1 MLQHSKKATDYE
13 HLKLTAK
20 ELVSPREFL
29 ENIYDTTPDGIMVSD
44 TKGYIT
50 RVNRALEK
58 MLGFTQ
64 EELIGKHTGE
74 MSPKDEKHME
84 IGMKM
89 LTELR
94 AEGCIKNFE
103 AYWSRKDGSL
113 CPIELNIALL
123 RDRDGNKAGSVAIIR
138 DISERKKSEEALR
151 ESDERFHALIQ
162 QANDAI
168 FFVDGS
174 GTIRFW
180 NQRAE
185 ELYGYRE
192 EEVLGKPH
200 SIIVPQRFQEA
211 HKKWMEKY
219 LSGNETA
226 VSGKI
231 VQGIGE
237 RKDGSE
243 FYAETSTAILKQ
255 GDEKLLVAIIR
266 DITERKRSETE
277 LREAKEFL
285 ENVFKTSGDGLMMT
299 DEMGYIKKVNDKIKK
314 MFGYTEEELT
324 GMHTAELSPNYTDY
338 TIGKNNPPIMEQL
351 IEKGF
356 VENYVTEYKR
366 KDGSVFPGEVNII
379 SLKDTKEKLTS
390 GISSIRDITERKSA
404 EERLK
409 EAKEQLEN
417 FIENSLDPII
427 IGDSSGH
434 VLTPNRAFLDMLGY
448 QETEV
453 IGKMVDSLFIYEQG
467 TYESTTGEL
476 VTITEDFFTKNSSW
490 MAQLFK
496 NGKIFN
502 WETYYLHKSRK
513 IVPTTQNITLIYD
526 SNGGISRL
534 FCIIR
539 DLTMQK
545 KSEAELRISEARFR
559 AITESSIDAIVTSDS
574 KNTIMFCNQAA
585 EQMFGY
591 SKEDLLG
598 QPANIL
604 VAESFRD
611 QDKGSFDNA
620 LRRGTPNLTGKTVE
634 VLGMRK
640 SKQEFPVEVSVTTY
654 MIDDKTYFTS
664 TIHDITE
671 RNKLEEKIRQS
682 EKMEAIGT
690 LAGGVAH
697 DLNNILSAMVGYP
710 DLLLLNIP
718 EDNPLRKPLLS
729 IKSSGEK
736 AAAIVNDLLTLAR
749 RGVNV
754 TDVVNLNAIITDYL
768 SSQHHEKLR
777 SFHPRVEIDIN
788 FAPDILNMVGSPVHL
803 SKTVMNLISNA
814 AEAMPE
820 DGKVIISTRNL
831 YLDKPV
837 KGYDTIKEGDYVVLT
852 VTDTGSGISPEDLSR
867 IFEPF
872 YTKKIMGRS
881 GTGLGLAVVWG
892 TVQDHNGYID
902 VDSTLGNG
910 TSFNIYFPATRTKI
924 AAKTAALSIEK
935 YLGQGEYILVVDDAE
950 PQREIASNLLEK
962 LNYHVATVSSGE
974 AAVEYLKSKP
984 CDLLVLDMLMDPGID
999 GLETYKRIL
1008 SIAPHQKAIIASGFS
1023 ETEQVKEAQRL
1034 GAGAYIKKPYTL
1046 EEIGMAVKSELA
1058 K

>member
-1 MLQHSKKATDYE
+1 MLEHSKKITDYA
-13 HLKLTAK
+13 HPKQIAK
-20 ELVSPREFL
+20 ELVSPRDFL

-44 TKGYIT
+44 TKGYII

-64 EELIGKHTGE
+64 EEIIGKHTGE
-74 MSPKDEKHME
+74 MSPDDEQHIA
-84 IGMKM
+84 IGIKM

-113 CPIELNIALL
+113 CPIELNITLL
-123 RDRDGNKAGSVAIIR
+123 RDREGNKAGSVAIIR
-138 DISERKKSEEALR
+138 DISERKKSAEALR
-151 ESDERFHALIQ
+151 ESDERFRSLIE

-168 FFVDGS
+168 LFVDGN
-174 GTIRFW
+174 GTIQFW

-185 ELYGYRE
+185 ELYGYTAD
-192 EEVLGKPH
+192 EVLGKPH
-200 SIIVPQRFQEA
+200 CIIVPKRFQEV
-211 HKKWMEKY
+211 HKKWMEIFS
-219 LSGNETA
+219 SGNEA
-226 VSGKI
+226 AISGKI
-231 VQGIGE
+231 VQGIGT

-255 GDEKLLVAIIR
+255 ENEKLLVAIVR

-285 ENVFKTSGDGLMMT
+285 ENVFRTSGDGLIVT
-299 DEMGYIKKVNDKIKK
+299 DEAGYIKKANEKIIKL
-314 MFGYTEEELT
+314 FGYTEEELV
-324 GMHTAELSPNYTDY
+324 GMHTAELSPSYTDY
-338 TIGKNNPPIMEQL
+338 PAEKNNPPIIEQL
-351 IEKGF
+351 FERGF
-356 VENYVTEYKR
+356 VENYVTEYK
-366 KDGSVFPGEVNII
+366 KKNGAVFPGEVNLI
-379 SLKDTKEKLTS
+379 SLRNTAGNVAG
-390 GISSIRDITERKSA
+390 GICSIRDITERKSA
-404 EERLK
+404 EKHLK
-409 EAKEQLEN
+409 EAKEQLEK
-417 FIENSLDPII
+417 FIEDSLDPII
-427 IGDSSGH
+427 VSDSSGH
-434 VLTPNRAFLDMLGY
+434 VLNPNKALLEMLGY

-453 IGKMVDSLFIYEQG
+453 IGKMVDSLFVYEQG
-467 TYESTTGEL
+467 TYESTTGERIR
-476 VTITEDFFTKNSSW
+476 ITEDFFTKNSSW
-490 MAQLFK
+490 MAQLFR

-502 WETYYLHKSRK
+502 WETYYVHKSRK
-513 IVPTTQNITLIYD
+513 VVPTTQNITLIYD
-526 SNGGISRL
+526 SNGKISRL

-545 KSEAELRISEARFR
+545 KAESELRISEARFR
-559 AITESSIDAIVTSDS
+559 AIAESSIDAIVTADS
-574 KNTIMFCNQAA
+574 KNTIMFCNQTA
-585 EQMFGY
+585 ENMFGY
-591 SKEDLLG
+591 SKEELIG

-604 VAESFRD
+604 VAESFKQ
-611 QDKGSFDNA
+611 QDKGSLENA
-620 LRRGTPNLTGKTVE
+620 LRRGTPTLTGKTVE

-640 SKQEFPVEVSVTTY
+640 DKQEFPVEVSVTTY
-654 MIDDKTYFTS
+654 MIDDNTYFTS
-664 TIHDITE
+664 TMHDITE
-671 RNKLEEKIRQS
+671 RKKLEEKIRQS

-697 DLNNILSAMVGYP
+697 DLNNILSAIVGYP

-718 EDNPLRKPLLS
+718 EGNPLRKPLLS

-754 TDVVNLNAIITDYL
+754 TDVVSLNDIITDYL

-777 SFHPRVEIDIN
+777 SFHPLVEIDVN
-788 FAPDILNMVGSPVHL
+788 LAPDILNIAGSPVHL

-820 DGKVIISTRNL
+820 GGKAIISTRNR

-837 KGYDTIKEGDYVVLT
+837 KGYDTMKEGDYVVLT
-852 VTDTGSGISPEDLSR
+852 VKDTGSGISPEDLSK

-892 TVQDHNGYID
+892 TVQDHNGYIE

-924 AAKTAALSIEK
+924 AAKTEALPIEK
-935 YLGQGEYILVVDDAE
+935 YSGQGENILVVDDAE
-950 PQREIASNLLEK
+950 TQREIASNILEK
-962 LNYHVATVSSGE
+962 LNYQVATVSSGE
-974 AAVEYLKSKP
+974 EAVEYLKSKP
-984 CDLLVLDMLMDPGID
+984 CDLIVLDMLMDPGID

-1023 ETEQVKEAQRL
+1023 ETEQVKETQRL

-1046 EEIGMAVKSELA
+1046 EEIGMAVRTELA
-1058 K
+1058 R

>member
-1 MLQHSKKATDYE
+1 M
-13 HLKLTAK
+13 AK
-20 ELVSPREFL
+20 ELVSPKDFL

-44 TKGYIT
+44 NKGYII

-58 MLGFTQ
+58 MLGFSQ

-74 MSPKDEKHME
+74 MSPNDEKHIE

-94 AEGCIKNFE
+94 AEGYIKNFE

-113 CPIELNIALL
+113 CPIELNITLL
-123 RDRDGNKAGSVAIIR
+123 KDRNGNKAGSVAIIR

-151 ESDERFHALIQ
+151 ESDERFRSLIE

-174 GTIRFW
+174 GTIQFW
-180 NQRAE
+180 NRQAE
-185 ELYGYRE
+185 ELYGYTAD
-192 EEVLGKPH
+192 EVLGKPH

-211 HKKWMEKY
+211 HKKWMEKF
-219 LSGNETA
+219 LSGDETA

-255 GDEKLLVAIIR
+255 RDEKLLVAIVR
-266 DITERKRSETE
+266 DITERMRSEAE
-277 LREAKEFL
+277 MRDAKEFL
-285 ENVFKTSGDGLMMT
+285 ENVFKTSGDGLMVT
-299 DEMGYIKKVNDKIKK
+299 DELGYIKKANDKTIKL
-314 MFGYTEEELT
+314 FGYTEEELL

-338 TIGKNNPPIMEQL
+338 SAENNKPPIMEQL
-351 IEKGF
+351 FEKGF
-356 VENYVTEYKR
+356 VENYVTEYK
-366 KDGSVFPGEVNII
+366 KKNGSVFPGEVNII
-379 SLKDTKEKLTS
+379 SLRSSS
-390 GISSIRDITERKSA
+390 GDLAGGICSLRDITERKST

-409 EAKEQLEN
+409 DAKEQLEK
-417 FIENSLDPII
+417 FIENSLDPIVVS
-427 IGDSSGH
+427 DSSGH
-434 VLTPNRAFLDMLGY
+434 VLTPNRAFLEMLGY
-448 QETEV
+448 QESEI
-453 IGKMVDSLFIYEQG
+453 IGNMVDSLFVYEPG

-476 VTITEDFFTKNSSW
+476 VTISEDFFIKNSSW
-490 MAQLFK
+490 MSQLFK

-526 SNGGISRL
+526 RNGKISRL

-539 DLTMQK
+539 DLTLQK
-545 KSEAELRISEARFR
+545 KAEAELRISEARFR
-559 AITESSIDAIVTSDS
+559 AITESSLDAIITSDDN
-574 KNTIMFCNQAA
+574 NTITFCNQAA
-585 EQMFGY
+585 EKMFGY
-591 SKEDLLG
+591 SKDEMLG

-604 VAESFRD
+604 VAENFRD
-611 QDKGSFDNA
+611 QDKGSYNKA
-620 LRRGTPNLTGKTVE
+620 LISGPATLTSKPIE
-634 VLGMRK
+634 VLGL
-640 SKQEFPVEVSVTTY
+640 SKNQGTFPVEVSVTTY
-654 MIDDKTYFTS
+654 KIDGKTYFTT
-664 TIHDITE
+664 TIHNISE
-671 RNKLEEKIRQS
+671 RKKLEEKIRQS

-718 EDNPLRKPLLS
+718 EDNALRKPLLS

-754 TDVVNLNAIITDYL
+754 SEVVNLNAIITDYL
-768 SSQHHEKLR
+768 SSQQHEKLR
-777 SFHPRVEIDIN
+777 CYHPRVEFDIN
-788 FAPDILNMVGSPVHL
+788 LDPEIINMVGSPVHL

-814 AEAMPE
+814 AEAMP
-820 DGKVIISTRNL
+820 DGGNVIISTRNM
-831 YLDKPV
+831 YLDNPV
-837 KGYDTIKEGDYVVLT
+837 NGYDTIQEGDYVVLS

-892 TVQDHNGYID
+892 TVQDHNGYIV
-902 VDSTLGNG
+902 VDSVPGKG
-910 TSFNIYFPATRTKI
+910 TSFSIYIPATRATI
-924 AAKTAALSIEK
+924 AAKTEALPIERF
-935 YLGQGEYILVVDDAE
+935 LGRGEYILVVDDAE
-950 PQREIASNLLEK
+950 PQREIASNILEK
-962 LNYHVATVSSGE
+962 LNYHVATVASGE
-974 AAVEYLKSKP
+974 AAVEYVKSKP
-984 CDLLVLDMLMDPGID
+984 CDLIVLDMLMDPGID

-1023 ETEQVKEAQRL
+1023 ETEQVKETQRL
-1034 GAGAYIKKPYTL
+1034 GAGAYLKKPYTL
-1046 EEIGMAVKSELA
+1046 EEIGMAVKTELA

>member
-1 MLQHSKKATDYE
+1 MLQYSKKATDYA
-13 HLKLTAK
+13 HPKLMAK
-20 ELVSPREFL
+20 EPVSPKDFL

-44 TKGYIT
+44 NKGYII

-58 MLGFTQ
+58 MLGFSQ

-74 MSPKDEKHME
+74 MSPNDEKHMG
-84 IGMKM
+84 IGLKM

-94 AEGCIKNFE
+94 AEGFIKNFE

-113 CPIELNIALL
+113 CPIELNVSLL
-123 RDRDGNKAGSVAIIR
+123 KDSNGNRTGSVAIIR
-138 DISERKKSEEALR
+138 DISERKKAEEALR
-151 ESDERFHALIQ
+151 ESDERFRSLIE

-168 FFVDGS
+168 FFVNGI
-174 GTIRFW
+174 GTIQFW
-180 NQRAE
+180 NRQAE
-185 ELYGYRE
+185 ELYGYTAD
-192 EEVLGKPH
+192 EVLGKPH

-211 HKKWMEKY
+211 HKKWMEKF
-219 LSGNETA
+219 LSRDETA

-231 VQGIGE
+231 VQGFGE
-237 RKDGSE
+237 RKNGSE

-255 GDEKLLVAIIR
+255 GNEKLLVAIVR
-266 DITERKRSETE
+266 DITERMRSETE

-285 ENVFKTSGDGLMMT
+285 EKVFRTSGDGLIVT
-299 DEMGYIKKVNDKIKK
+299 DETGYIKKANEKIIK

-324 GMHTAELSPNYTDY
+324 GMHTAELSPIYTDY
-338 TIGKNNPPIMEQL
+338 TIGGNNPPIMAQL

-356 VENYVTEYKR
+356 IENYVTEYKR
-366 KDGSVFPGEVNII
+366 KNGAVFPGEVNII
-379 SLKDTKEKLTS
+379 SLRNTAGNLAG
-390 GISSIRDITERKSA
+390 GICSIRDITERKSA
-404 EERLK
+404 EECLK
-409 EAKEQLEN
+409 GAKEQLEK

-427 IGDSSGH
+427 VSDSSGH
-434 VLTPNRAFLDMLGY
+434 VITPNKAFLEMLGC
-448 QETEV
+448 QEAEV
-453 IGKMVDSLFIYEQG
+453 IGKMVDSLFVYEKG

-476 VTITEDFFTKNSSW
+476 VTITEDFFIKNSSW

-502 WETYYLHKSRK
+502 WETYYLHKSGK

-526 SNGGISRL
+526 SNGKISRL

-539 DLTMQK
+539 DLTLQK
-545 KSEAELRISEARFR
+545 KAEAELRISEARFR
-559 AITESSIDAIVTSDS
+559 AITESSIDAIVTSDN

-585 EQMFGY
+585 EKMFGY
-591 SKEDLLG
+591 SKAELIEQPGDMLLPERFRG
-598 QPANIL
+598 LNRA
-604 VAESFRD
+604 SFQR
-611 QDKGSFDNA
+611 A
-620 LRRGTPNLTGKTVE
+620 LHSEVPNLSGKTIE
-634 VLGMRK
+634 VVGQKKDGR
-640 SKQEFPVEVSVTTY
+640 EFPVEVSVTTY
-654 MIDDKTYFTS
+654 IIDDKTYFTS

-671 RNKLEEKIRQS
+671 RKKLEEKIRQS

-710 DLLLLNIP
+710 DLLLLTIP
-718 EDNPLRKPLLS
+718 EDNPLRKPLVS

-754 TDVVNLNAIITDYL
+754 TDIVSLNAIITDYL
-768 SSQHHEKLR
+768 SSQHHEKLQ
-777 SFHPRVEIDIN
+777 SFHPRVEIDVSL
-788 FAPDILNMVGSPVHL
+788 APDILNITGSPVHL

-814 AEAMPE
+814 AEAMP
-820 DGKVIISTRNL
+820 DGGKVIMSTRNL

-852 VTDTGSGISPEDLSR
+852 IADTGSGISPENLSR

-892 TVQDHNGYID
+892 TVQDHNGYIV
-902 VDSTLGNG
+902 VDSTVGTG

-924 AAKTAALSIEK
+924 AAKTEALPIEK
-935 YLGQGEYILVVDDAE
+935 YLGQGESILVVDDAE
-950 PQREIASNLLEK
+950 PQREIASNILEK

-984 CDLLVLDMLMDPGID
+984 CNLLVLDMLMDPGID

-1023 ETEQVKEAQRL
+1023 ETEQVKETQRL

-1046 EEIGMAVKSELA
+1046 EEIGMAVKTELA